1 MEPRYKGP
9 VIIYVEVGEGKRR
22 GVKAISDWLEVGG
35 GAKDYSYVGRKQEGT
50 NKWYCIA
57 SLLKASCSHRQD
69 LTKISSF
76 VP

>member
-35 GAKDYSYVGRKQEGT
+35 GGLKTTVMSAV
-50 NKWYCIA
+50 NKREPINGIA
-57 SLLKASCSHRQD
+57 LHHSLKPPAHIG
-69 LTKISSF
+69 KI
-76 VP
+76 